1 MVSVDKLPLVD
12 SGVEEPAV
20 EEFLLDK
27 PMVVSGVEELV
38 VGDSADVRSA
48 FEELT
53 ISVELVFDIA
63 LLVMLFICASVV
75 YEFTLAVFDDEWKV
89 VG

>member
-1 MVSVDKLPLVD
+1 MDKLPFVD

-20 EEFLLDK
+20 EEFVLDK
-27 PMVVSGVEELV
+27 PIAVSGVEELV

-53 ISVELVFDIA
+53 ISEELVFDIA
-63 LLVMLFICASVV
+63 LFVILFICASVV
-75 YEFTLAVFDDEWKV
+75 YELTLAMFDDEWKV

>member
-1 MVSVDKLPLVD
+1 MDKLPFVD

-20 EEFLLDK
+20 EEFVFDK
-27 PMVVSGVEELV
+27 PMAVSGVEELV

-63 LLVMLFICASVV
+63 LFVMLFICASVV
-75 YEFTLAVFDDEWKV
+75 NELTLAMFDDEWKV